1 MSEKIVSLGTKQQK
15 NFNVQSVEG
24 TRSAG
29 MKVMIPNRD
38 VDVLLISDS
47 EVVDVVHHILD
58 STTDV

>member
-1 MSEKIVSLGTKQQK
+1 M
-15 NFNVQSVEG
+15 EG
-24 TRSAG
+24 TRTVG

-38 VDVLLISDS
+38 GAVLLISDS